1 MPLPN
6 TTKLNLILDLL
17 LDFLLESYILWDM
30 KILVVLKLCLTV
42 KKILYV
48 LDVNLLD
55 CLCNQNYLLI
65 KYFETK
71 LFALKKDNKMMKQY
85 LENKDYLQSL
95 RPRLIFNVSQE
106 IKKRDE
112 YKISLEEIMTN
123 DSNPKKEANDKNYD
137 ESEGLKNLKAN
148 QIY

>member
-65 KYFETK
+65 EFLETK

-95 RPRLIFNVSQE
+95 RPRLIFNFSQE

-112 YKISLEEIMTN
+112 CKEEIMTN

>member
-30 KILVVLKLCLTV
+30 KILIMLKLCLTV

-65 KYFETK
+65 EYLETK
-71 LFALKKDNKMMKQY
+71 LFALEKENKMMEQC
-85 LENKDYLQSL
+85 LENKDYLQFL
-95 RPRLIFNVSQE
+95 RPSLIFNFSQE
-106 IKKRDE
+106 IQKRNGF
-112 YKISLEEIMTN
+112 KEEIMRS
-123 DSNPKKEANDKNYD
+123 DSNPKKEANDKNND

-148 QIY
+148 

>member
-65 KYFETK
+65 EFLETK

-95 RPRLIFNVSQE
+95 RPSLIFNFSQE

-112 YKISLEEIMTN
+112 CKEEIMTN